1 MSSIKYFGHHTKKWQ
16 KLINLTSLNV
26 QGVSNSRKNVLLC
39 IVTYIFYLFAAK
51 SLCSTLG
58 CEHECV
64 PSLEGGVCICPE
76 GKKVAND
83 SRTCIGNLPFIYY
96 VSKRIGLVGSGW
108 VGSELIFMF
117 ADVQY
122 CIYADIFGEWVRK
135 SQNIWWP
142 NIWIVPNALLMGNL
156 THCTIGSNVL
166 WRCILFLIAFWM
178 KIAFL
183 CVYKVRFFKKLS
195 ICTSLMKYIDFYS
208 LQW

>member
-1 MSSIKYFGHHTKKWQ
+1 MQKRGSFQARILEVFVRFHELYKVFWTPYKKWQ

-96 VSKRIGLVGSGW
+96 VSKRIGW
-108 VGSELIFMF
+108 VGGFRTYFYVCWRSVL
-117 ADVQY
+117 Y
-122 CIYADIFGEWVRK
+122 LCWH
-135 SQNIWWP
+135 IWW
-142 NIWIVPNALLMGNL
+142 VGQ
-156 THCTIGSNVL
+156 
-166 WRCILFLIAFWM
+166 
-178 KIAFL
+178 
-183 CVYKVRFFKKLS
+183 KKS
-195 ICTSLMKYIDFYS
+195 KNMMT
-208 LQW
+208 